1 PTELSFHNPC
11 CHWEISFARSAASPG
26 LAERQRAR
34 IGSRS
39 REGSVELRVF
49 HRVERYFG
57 DNPLSTASFWSA
69 PARRSGDGALD
80 SPAPLRVPAK
90 AWSRSACA
98 GSPSARISNVA
109 ARYLSSGN
117 TPPSFVSKRM
127 PCKFT
132 DVPPPLSVNSRYVA
146 RISASNSSVQSRPV
160 LFGEKRIPSG
170 NSTAWPAISFAASRY
185 LVTSD
190 GDITSEFPTF
200 MKPSPEAESAGNS
213 FAGSSDPIPVRSR
226 MV

>member
-1 PTELSFHNPC
+1 MGVSGSIHPFGPSRFPIWPTELNFHNAC

-90 AWSRSACA
+90 AGSRSACA
-98 GSPSARISNVA
+98 GSPRARISNVA
-109 ARYLSSGN
+109 ARYLSSGK
-117 TPPSFVSKRM
+117 TPPKEDSLRN
-127 PCKFT
+127 T
-132 DVPPPLSVNSRYVA
+132 
-146 RISASNSSVQSRPV
+146 
-160 LFGEKRIPSG
+160 
-170 NSTAWPAISFAASRY
+170 
-185 LVTSD
+185 
-190 GDITSEFPTF
+190 
-200 MKPSPEAESAGNS
+200 
-213 FAGSSDPIPVRSR
+213 
-226 MV
+226 